1 MGKLVD
7 RLQDASRSGVYR
19 AARADEIVEAGSGSE
34 LSLVK
39 IPYGKKP
46 ELLKNIAAA
55 LDFPDWFGG
64 NWDALE
70 DCLTDLSW
78 SKAGGHVLLFEEAK
92 PGDDL
97 GVLIDVLR
105 SSAEFWAGRGKPFF
119 AVFIDPARALAL
131 PELFKQ
137 A

>member
-1 MGKLVD
+1 MGKLIE

-19 AARADEIVEAGSGSE
+19 AARADEIVDAMSGSG
-34 LSLVK
+34 LFLAR
-39 IPYGKKP
+39 IPYEEKP
-46 ELLKNIAAA
+46 ELLKNISAA
-55 LDFPDWFGG
+55 LEFPDWFGA

-78 SKAGGHVLLFEEAK
+78 RKAGGHVLLFEQIE

-105 SSAEFWAGRGKPFF
+105 SSAEYWAGRGKPFF
-119 AVFIDPARALAL
+119 AVFVDPARALRL
-131 PELFKQ
+131 PDLFREK
-137 A
+137 